1 MKHIIAKINN
11 RPLSNIIGH
20 LIIQC
25 INANP
30 KNQKLYNVH
39 YNRILHYAYIDI
51 INEPEYINYLL
62 SNGLCTINE
71 RYYKPNVIWTRLIL
85 TPHILLELI

>member
-1 MKHIIAKINN
+1 MKHIITKINF
-11 RPLSNIIGH
+11 PMSNVIGH

-30 KNQKLYNVH
+30 KNQNRYNVH
-39 YNRILHYAYIDI
+39 YNRTLHYAFIEI
-51 INEPEYINYLL
+51 INQPKHVNYLL
-62 SNGLCTINE
+62 SNNLCTVDE
-71 RYYKPNVIWTRLIL
+71 RYYNTSKTIWTRLIL